1 MQKKS
6 HEILEQ
12 APVGIITFS
21 ETGEIDYINQ
31 NFRKFGILYSF
42 ETQSLIGV
50 DVFAV
55 DIFPYISI
63 HEELHQLL
71 LGTPFEREIKQ
82 ITTNEGKQ
90 IDLIVK
96 GSPMYD
102 KQNIIGGILLIEDLK
117 VLAETKEKQ
126 ELKSEYFERA
136 IRHVNDV
143 FIVTNANGD
152 VQFAA
157 GSSLKNLNVADKN
170 LIGENIMD
178 LFEGESRSIL
188 LANIDKVILSEEPV
202 KFEFVLKQRNHKSN
216 FSCKIEPILNKRGSL
231 KFLFYF
237 FNNITA
243 DVSEKSRLSKK
254 VNELYYYKSITDN
267 LNNALFTLDRNGR
280 IIYWN
285 EQSEKL
291 FGLSSKEV
299 LGKFFGNTLE
309 LFDKRFFENI
319 KKDLEKEKIWKVN
332 LNIFGKEHQKDIFE
346 AKFSYLDKKRRMMV
360 VLCTNITRRVSEEE
374 ELNLKGAM
382 YENML
387 TYTEELIC
395 KLDKK
400 GNFVYVNKTFL
411 DRLGYEEKEIL
422 QKNFNELIQPS
433 FFENNI
439 FDLNSLDQ
447 TEASS
452 GINLP
457 LVTKEKKQFSSS
469 VTFVPIRERGRH
481 LKYLCYIKELVKEDK
496 KDAPEELY
504 AVMFNSSLDGIA
516 VEEDGRVV
524 VANDSFAEMFG
535 YENGESLVNKDL
547 LDLVSNDDIL
557 KVAEYFRLKERGKSA
572 PDRFEFLG
580 KKQDDSQFFTELS
593 VSTFESNSK
602 NYVVMVARDITER
615 KRAQKVIRES
625 EEKYRNITENIE
637 DFLYTFER
645 AGKYMRPLFYTS
657 AVNQITGY
665 NQAEFLEDSK
675 LMLKIIHPDDL
686 TNVRKNLSRLM
697 KSSNKSSGEMEFRII
712 NKQGNVVWVRNKINF
727 TRNEKG
733 EIQKVYGLVSDITF
747 KKRAEGE
754 LKKSTDELVK
764 LNETK
769 DRFISIVSH
778 DLRTPFSSILG
789 FTDLLANDDEL
800 TEDERKQYVN
810 YIQESSKS
818 MLSLVNSLLDWTRL
832 QTGRIKFEP
841 ERIDAKLLVEKIIR
855 SMSGAAM
862 QKGIEIFSTVGTNKF
877 IFGDNNLVSQ
887 VFSNI
892 LSNAIKF
899 TSRGDK
905 ITISV
910 NSESS
915 MRFLEFSI
923 SDTGRGIKEEDI
935 NKLFN
940 VDKKHTSEGT
950 AGEKGSGLGLSL
962 VKEIVEKHG
971 GTIWAESE
979 YGKGST
985 FKFTLPVASVNIL
998 LVDDDKTD
1006 RILYTK
1012 ILKNITPD
1020 YTIDV
1025 ASNGEEA
1032 LSKIKSLS
1040 SALVITDHAMPKM
1053 DGYKLVKEMIQKE
1066 LLSKTPVII
1075 LSSALNRN
1083 IIQDYTDLGI
1093 EFVFQKPVNLRNLKQ
1108 AVEKSLKKSIT
1119 SNKKITSLDKQ
1130 TT

>member
-6 HEILEQ
+6 NKILEQ

-21 ETGEIDYINQ
+21 ETGEIDYINP

-50 DVFAV
+50 DVFSV
-55 DIFPYISI
+55 DLFPYISI
-63 HEELHQLL
+63 QEELHQLL
-71 LGTPFEREIKQ
+71 LGNPFEREIKQ

-96 GSPMYD
+96 GSPIFD
-102 KQNIIGGILLIEDLK
+102 KQEIVGGILLIEDLK
-117 VLAETKEKQ
+117 VLTETKETQ

-136 IRHVNDV
+136 IHHVNDV
-143 FIVTNANGD
+143 FIVTDAKGD
-152 VQFAA
+152 VQFAS
-157 GSSLKNLNVADKN
+157 GSSLKKLNVDDKT
-170 LIGENIMD
+170 LIGENIID
-178 LFEGESRSIL
+178 LFEGENRSL
-188 LANIDKVILSEEPV
+188 LMTKIDKVILSEEPV
-202 KFEFVLKQRNHKSN
+202 KFELVLKRRNIKSN
-216 FSCKIEPILNKRGSL
+216 FSCKIEPILNKRGAL

-237 FNNITA
+237 FNNITE
-243 DVSEKSRLSKK
+243 DVTEKKRLSKK
-254 VNELYYYKSITDN
+254 VDELYYYKSITDN
-267 LNNALFTLDRNGR
+267 LNNALFTLDQNGK

-291 FGLSSKEV
+291 FGLPSKEV

-309 LFDKRFFENI
+309 LFDNRFFENI

-332 LNIFGKEHQKDIFE
+332 LNIFGKEHKKDIFE
-346 AKFSYLDKKRRMMV
+346 AKFSYLDKKRRTIV
-360 VLCTNITRRVSEEE
+360 VLCTNITRKVNEEE
-374 ELNLKGAM
+374 ELKLKGAM

-387 TYTEELIC
+387 SYTEELIC

-400 GNFVYVNKTFL
+400 GNFVYVNNTFI

-422 QKNFNELIQPS
+422 EKNFNELIQPS
-433 FFENNI
+433 YFENSI
-439 FDLNSLDQ
+439 FDLNALGQ
-447 TEASS
+447 TEAST

-457 LVTKEKKQFSSS
+457 LLTKDSKQFLSA
-469 VTFVPIRERGRH
+469 VTFVPIRERGRN
-481 LKYLCYIKELVKEDK
+481 LNYLCYIKELVKEKK
-496 KDAPEELY
+496 KDTPEELY

-516 VEEDGRVV
+516 VELDGRVV

-580 KKQDDSQFFTELS
+580 KKLDDSQFFTELS

-625 EEKYRNITENIE
+625 EEKYRNITDNIE

-645 AGKYMRPLFYTS
+645 AGKFMRPLVYTS
-657 AVNQITGY
+657 AVKQITGY
-665 NQAEFLEDSK
+665 DQAEFLEDSK
-675 LMLKIIHPDDL
+675 LILKIIHPDDL
-686 TNVRKNLSRLM
+686 TEVRKKLSRLM
-697 KSSNKSSGEMEFRII
+697 KSGNESSGEMEFRII
-712 NKQGNVVWVRNKINF
+712 NKQGNIVWVRNKINL
-727 TRNEKG
+727 TRNEQG
-733 EIQKVYGLVSDITF
+733 EIQKIYGLVSDITI

-769 DRFISIVSH
+769 DRFISIISH

-818 MLSLVNSLLDWTRL
+818 MLSLVNSLLDWTRI

-841 ERIDAKLLVEKIIR
+841 ERIDSKLLVEKIIR

-862 QKGIEIFSTVGTNKF
+862 QKGIEIFSTIGKNKF
-877 IFGDNNLVSQ
+877 IFGDNNLVGQ

-905 ITISV
+905 ITILV
-910 NSESS
+910 NSDSS

-923 SDTGRGIKEEDI
+923 SDTGRGIKEEDL
-935 NKLFN
+935 NKLFS
-940 VDKKHTSEGT
+940 VDKKYTSEGT

-971 GTIWAESE
+971 GTVWAESE

-985 FKFTLPVASVNIL
+985 FRFTLPVASVNIL

-1006 RILYTK
+1006 RLLYTK

-1040 SALVITDHAMPKM
+1040 PALVITDHAMPQM
-1053 DGYKLVKEMIQKE
+1053 DGYKLVKQMIQEE
-1066 LLSKTPVII
+1066 LLRKTPVII
-1075 LSSALNRN
+1075 LSAALNRN

-1119 SNKKITSLDKQ
+1119 ASKKITSLDKQ